1 MTKKSK
7 KVLRGKLKEA
17 LKAYFDADVG
27 SLNTYD
33 LQIVAVE
40 AFEELIKE
48 KYIVVKWEIALFTG
62 EQTTLP
68 SSRRYETDPDYL
80 KEWP

>member
-1 MTKKSK
+1 MQFMVECSDTQTAKHQTIMTKKSK

-17 LKAYFDADVG
+17 LKEYFDADVG

-48 KYIVVKWEIALFTG
+48 KYIVVK
-62 EQTTLP
+62 
-68 SSRRYETDPDYL
+68 
-80 KEWP
+80 

>member
-17 LKAYFDADVG
+17 LKSYFDADVG

-48 KYIVVKWEIALFTG
+48 KYIVFK
-62 EQTTLP
+62 
-68 SSRRYETDPDYL
+68 
-80 KEWP
+80 

>member
-7 KVLRGKLKEA
+7 KVLRIKLKEA
-17 LKAYFDADVG
+17 LKAYFDAETG

-33 LQIVAVE
+33 LQVVAVE

-48 KYIVVKWEIALFTG
+48 KYIVVK
-62 EQTTLP
+62 
-68 SSRRYETDPDYL
+68 
-80 KEWP
+80 